1 MDSQDDASQAGGSQL
16 GDDGSQLGDDGS
28 QLGDDG
34 SQLGDDGSQLG
45 EGSQADAG
53 ELVDLTQDDS
63 QVDAPKAPKKKPEAT
78 FAGRLPL
85 SFGSGAAREGK
96 ATLLVELDGRAGGFG
111 VDTGAIGRASF
122 PKVDGKRAFRL
133 DLRGQEYAATIRPC
147 PTMLVLNVAGGE
159 AKVESIVSEYV
170 TLKHTRDAT
179 RDDAIIDGDYDA
191 GYGTY
196 AGDVDVNRKGRKRS
210 PRPGDGSDSDS
221 GSDVVEVPKKK
232 RKPAPKK
239 KAAAGRGKK

>member
-85 SFGSGAAREGK
+85 SFGSGAARRRSSS
-96 ATLLVELDGRAGGFG
+96 ATALPK
-111 VDTGAIGRASF
+111 GAS
-122 PKVDGKRAFRL
+122 
-133 DLRGQEYAATIRPC
+133 
-147 PTMLVLNVAGGE
+147 
-159 AKVESIVSEYV
+159 
-170 TLKHTRDAT
+170 
-179 RDDAIIDGDYDA
+179 
-191 GYGTY
+191 
-196 AGDVDVNRKGRKRS
+196 
-210 PRPGDGSDSDS
+210 
-221 GSDVVEVPKKK
+221 
-232 RKPAPKK
+232 PAPKPCS
-239 KAAAGRGKK
+239 AS